1 MQTLKLSKEELLLY
15 FITAKDTYLNRDLCS
30 ITKEAILGGSTIVQ
44 YREKSKSYKE
54 MKKECLL
61 LKDLCDEY
69 DIKLIINDHVD
80 LVKDVDAHGVH
91 IGQDDES
98 YKKTR
103 DIIGADKIIGVSVF
117 NEVQALKAQEEGADY
132 LGVGAIFETNSKND
146 AKYVTLATLKKI
158 TQEVSIPVVAIGGIT
173 LNNMEKFKDTH
184 IDGVALISAIINNED
199 IKCSTKVLHK
209 KIKKV
214 LKDNS

>member
-15 FITAKDTYLNRDLCS
+15 FVTSKDPYSNRDLCYT
-30 ITKEAILGGSTIVQ
+30 TKEAILGGTTIVQ
-44 YREKSKSYKE
+44 YREKSKSYEE

-69 DIKLIINDHVD
+69 DIKLIINDHVN
-80 LVKDVDAHGVH
+80 LAKEVDAHGVH

-98 YKKTR
+98 FKKTR
-103 DIIGADKIIGVSVF
+103 DVIGIDKIIGVSVF
-117 NEVQALKAQEEGADY
+117 NESQALEAQKQGADY

-146 AKYVTLATLKKI
+146 AKYVTLDTLKTI

-173 LNNMEKFKDTH
+173 LNNIEKFKYTN
-184 IDGVALISAIINNED
+184 IDGVALISAIINNKD

-209 KIKKV
+209 KINQI
-214 LKDNS
+214 LN